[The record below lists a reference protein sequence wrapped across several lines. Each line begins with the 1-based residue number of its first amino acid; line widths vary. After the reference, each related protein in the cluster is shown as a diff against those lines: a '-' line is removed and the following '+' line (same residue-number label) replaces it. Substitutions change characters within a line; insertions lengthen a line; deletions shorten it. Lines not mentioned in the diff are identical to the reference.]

1 VTLAGEVAVVTG
13 AAQGLG
19 AAIADALEAEGARVA
34 RTDLSRGAG
43 PSGVAYELD
52 VTDRGSV
59 DRALAEIAERL
70 GEPTILVANAG
81 INRIGPSET
90 LPEERWQEVVD
101 INLTGAFRCAQAA
114 GVRMLAAG
122 RGSIVN
128 VASISAFV
136 GMPGR
141 AAYCATK
148 AGVVALTRVLA
159 VEWAARGVRVN
170 AVAPGY
176 VGTPMVEQALEA
188 GLLAA
193 DELADR
199 TPVGRVASPAEIADT
214 VVFLASPAA
223 RYVTGQT
230 LVVDG
235 GYLAY
240 GAPGPA
246 TAVPTASF
254 L

>member
-19 AAIADALEAEGARVA
+19 AAIADGLESAGARVA
-34 RTDLSRGAG
+34 RTDLSHGTGNAGA
-43 PSGVAYELD
+43 AYELD

-59 DRALAEIAERL
+59 ERALAEIAERL
-70 GEPTILVANAG
+70 GEPTILVSNAG

-90 LPEERWQEVVD
+90 LPEERWQEVVE

-114 GVRMLAAG
+114 GARMLAAG

-199 TPVGRVASPAEIADT
+199 TPLGRVASPAEIADA

>member
-1 VTLAGEVAVVTG
+1 MLVTG
-13 AAQGLG
+13 ASSGIGEATARRLARSGWRVLAG
-19 AAIADALEAEGARVA
+19 VRKAGDAPDGTEEIV
-34 RTDLSRGAG
+34 
-43 PSGVAYELD
+43 LD
-52 VTDRGSV
+52 VTDAEHIAAAAARV
-59 DRALAEIAERL
+59 DELHAL
-70 GEPTILVANAG
+70 VNNAG
-81 INRIGPSET
+81 VGDQTVPT
-90 LPEERWQEVVD
+90 LEQSMEGFD
-101 INLTGAFRCAQAA
+101 
-114 GVRMLAAG
+114 
-122 RGSIVN
+122 
-128 VASISAFV
+128 
-136 GMPGR
+136 
-141 AAYCATK
+141 
-148 AGVVALTRVLA
+148 RVLA
-159 VEWAARGVRVN
+159 VHLRGSFLMSQAVLRVMHQQARDARGNRGAIVNLGSIASLGGIPGRNAYCAAKAGVLGLTRALASEWAREGVRVN

-199 TPVGRVASPAEIADT
+199 TPFGRVASPAEIADA

>member
-1 VTLAGEVAVVTG
+1 MTLAGEVAVVTG

-101 INLTGAFRCAQAA
+101 INLTGAFRCAQAV

>member
-1 VTLAGEVAVVTG
+1 MTLAGEVAVVTG

-34 RTDLSRGAG
+34 RTDLSQ
-43 PSGVAYELD
+43 SGVAYELD

-70 GEPTILVANAG
+70 GEPTILVSNAG

-122 RGSIVN
+122 RGSIVS